1 MKVMSR
7 TAIALIVGC
16 MTMPVQAAV
25 FYIDP
30 AQSTLTLSGE
40 ISANSV
46 GGTWSGTVIGFF
58 TGNGNYTVT
67 GGGNLIQQGPGSL
80 TTSLSGSINADAIG
94 GNLVFSGGSIQ
105 PNVNG
110 SWSPNA
116 SNSPI
121 DAPAQLAGQVTTTAT
136 VGITG
141 TNFLG
146 DIAAALNDFL
156 GDLVQQGLGLNQT
169 DYFALRSSELSV
181 AGTTGLSGNSFS
193 TAPII
198 GTWTSGLIN
207 TTSEG
212 TLPITG
218 ATGTLGG
225 GSGIFIDGVLIDELT
240 LPFQFFIRDSSP
252 ASLAGDYNECL
263 YTFPIVGGCAANA
276 SASAPNGT
284 IDTSFTLTGTIVA
297 YTLPT
302 PTADVPEPATLL
314 LFGAALAGLGF
325 SRRRKPN

>member
-1 MKVMSR
+1 MKAMLT
-7 TAIALIVGC
+7 TAIALIVSC
-16 MTMPVQAAV
+16 MTMPAQAAV

-40 ISANSV
+40 ISAISV
-46 GGTWSGTVIGFF
+46 GGTWSGTVIGIF

-80 TTSLSGSINADAIG
+80 TTSLSGSINAEATG

-110 SWSPNA
+110 SWKPNA
-116 SNSPI
+116 SNSSI
-121 DAPAQLAGQVTTTAT
+121 NAPAQLAGQITTTAT

-146 DIAAALNDFL
+146 DIAVALNDFL

-207 TTSEG
+207 TTSDG

-225 GSGIFIDGVLIDELT
+225 GSGIYIDGALIDELT
-240 LPFQFFIRDSSP
+240 LPFQFLISHGSP
-252 ASLAGDYNECL
+252 ASLAGGYNECL
-263 YTFPIVGGCAANA
+263 YTFPIVGGCAASA

-284 IDTSFTLTGTIVA
+284 IDTSFILTGTIVA

-314 LFGAALAGLGF
+314 LFGAALAGLSF